1 MAKIYRGSTGQV
13 VIGNIINNTKILFK
27 SKRRKAV
34 AKGGEFYAA
43 ESVRYEGASGR
54 VGRRAGAVQYGKRA
68 LWEAAARGRYGRGG
82 HRQRIS
88 RERFVRYSSED
99 VAHAVAHGAVRLAR
113 VQAAR
118 ARYGG
123 AIRAAGGYG
132 WPNWTVTRT
141 DSALLRAAYRDS
153 GAKCCRAVPGPEE

>member
-43 ESVRYEGASGR
+43 ESVRYEGASGG

-68 LWEAAARGRYGRGG
+68 LWEAAVAR
-82 HRQRIS
+82 
-88 RERFVRYSSED
+88 
-99 VAHAVAHGAVRLAR
+99 GAVRLAR
-113 VQAAR
+113 VRATR

-132 WPNWTVTRT
+132 WPNWGVTCT